1 MSSRNALRVLIVC
14 VIVLLLYVTGF
25 AQQRFFA
32 RVAPN
37 REIAGTTAELYS
49 PAAGTFKFLGTMTE
63 GRERHTAT
71 LLPNGKVL
79 IAGGFNGSY
88 LDTAELYDPAS
99 NTFTATGEMNEQR
112 RSHTA
117 TLLSNGK
124 VLIAGGTNGEP
135 LDTAEV
141 YDPGTGE
148 FKKTSS
154 NMTAYRTGHT
164 ATLLKDG
171 TVFIAGGYDGTNY
184 SATAEIYDPV
194 SGKFTATD
202 GSLAVGRQDHAATL
216 LQDGKVLITGGR
228 DVSSVL
234 DLAETFEPDSDRTD
248 DEDDSTF
255 TSTANDMT
263 IERLGHTSTLL
274 PSGKVLIAGGRS
286 EDGFLSTAEV
296 WDPNTREFSA
306 TASMST
312 ARYMHV
318 AVALPDG
325 RILVTGGN
333 SGNGA
338 LATTEIYDP
347 TTATFS
353 PGQSMTSARIGHAIT
368 VFGNG
373 TLFFSGG
380 QNALP
385 LEFDLNLD
393 QTDNVSPNILFSAD
407 SRRGFVP
414 YTGSGA
420 VLVFS
425 AETGAT
431 LQRIVTGGKPA
442 LMTLLKDGRT
452 LAIVSALENRIFVVD
467 METYRVKATWSFTGA
482 TFGFGSWLTL
492 SPDGSVGYISST
504 GSGEL
509 IKFSVDSGKE
519 LARVTGFLAPAQ
531 ITTSPDGA
539 LLFLLDTNANEMVCI
554 DAGSLS
560 KKYTIKVRDEV
571 EKASGT
577 DNTSYATFSIFNSV
591 VLSKDGEVAIVA
603 SRDGSDSSAAGKFM
617 VFKAATGEVL
627 DVRGAGTQPGFTA
640 LAPNGLN
647 WVIHNEATLTIVP
660 TYDPGAAF
668 EAPTAGTNTVGS
680 ANVAF
685 SPDSSYA
692 YYASSDDDSAYQQS
706 LTSFAVCGKVLVGDD
721 PNYAVDQPSTVA
733 LAPNGQVLAVLDFVA
748 GEIELLR
755 STNRIAG
762 TKYISSTDRF
772 TGLTLINLSDQPAAV
787 KIYAYDNY
795 GSELEGDDITDPVEI
810 TIPARGQYASTV
822 DQIFGLDPYTEKTG
836 WLAVNTD
843 EPKVVGYISTGRV
856 RATWLG
862 YAMDEMDGFPLFRKP
877 LYEWIAPE
885 VSRDGKDLDGDGDKD
900 EKDYTAELNFVNP
913 AYNQLAYDSS
923 RKAMQ
928 GVSIKTADDTVS
940 YPTNRA
946 SETVSAATT
955 GSASGNVLI
964 VGGRRS
970 SATLDSAEIF
980 SPSSNSFSAASD
992 TTNARREGHTATSLL
1007 DGRVLIAGGK
1017 DANDI
1022 LASAETYDPDDKEG
1036 DSELFTTT
1044 PGSLNVER
1052 VRHTATL
1059 LSNGRVLIAGGQ
1071 SSDGINDTAEIFDP
1085 DNDVFTLTSGPM
1097 TAGRDSHT
1105 ATLLVNGKVLL
1116 AGGTDGSTVTNS
1128 AELYDPSRD
1137 NFNLTGPMNV
1147 ARSLHT
1153 ATRLKNGKV
1162 LIVGGYNGEYLASA
1176 ELYDP
1181 MKGTFTTVGN
1191 LIDARAS
1198 HTATLLESGRVLIT
1212 GGTNG
1217 SVSLDSV
1224 ESFNPDT
1231 NAFEA
1236 AGTMNSPRTSHT
1248 ATLLKD
1254 GKVLIAGGF
1263 DEDEEDGLDTAEV
1276 YDPDYGTFTETEEL
1290 TDVRSSHTAT
1300 LLQAESSE
1308 SGYYRMSSTGGLL
1321 MTEFYGPKGA
1331 LAALNGIDL
1340 QRWGIKHLYSPQFA
1354 IAPGFVTILNL
1365 INANGEGADFT
1376 ITPHEPDGTVIG
1388 LPYVQYLAPGEQLK
1402 LDLAAIFGVTSA
1414 LIATGWLEV
1423 ESSVDHFGGTISFT
1437 NERLLDTGTA
1447 STFLTSFQ
1455 LSGEPLREF
1464 VIPSAA
1470 NSSGY
1475 KTAIALLNVNA
1486 DTASYTVELWNPD
1499 GTLDRS
1505 VTRTLAPGTRTAEY
1519 LTGFFPGLPARLD
1532 GYIRIRSDRSLH
1544 AFGLM
1549 HDDGYSYMAALP
1561 PMVIPD

>member
-1 MSSRNALRVLIVC
+1 MPSRNALRVFIAFVF
-14 VIVLLLYVTGF
+14 VLLSVCGY
-25 AQQRFFA
+25 AQQRFLA

-49 PAAGTFKFLGTMTE
+49 PDAGTFRVLGTMTE

-88 LDTAELYDPAS
+88 LDSAELYNPAA
-99 NTFTATGEMNEQR
+99 NTFTSTGDMNEQR

-117 TLLSNGK
+117 TLLPNGK
-124 VLIAGGTNGEP
+124 VLIAGGTNGKT
-135 LDTAEV
+135 LNTAEI

-148 FKKTSS
+148 FKTTASS
-154 NMTAYRTGHT
+154 MITYRTGHT

-171 TVFIAGGYDGTNY
+171 TVFIVGGSDGTDY

-202 GSLAVGRQDHAATL
+202 GSLAVGRQDHAASL

-248 DEDDSTF
+248 DTDDSTF
-255 TSTANDMT
+255 TSTANDLT
-263 IERLGHTSTLL
+263 VARLGHTSTLL

-286 EDGFLSTAEV
+286 EDAFLGSAELY
-296 WDPNTREFSA
+296 DPASREFSV

-312 ARYMHV
+312 ARCMHA

-325 RILVTGGN
+325 CILVTGGN
-333 SGNGA
+333 SGGGA
-338 LATTEIYDP
+338 LATTEIFDP
-347 TTATFS
+347 ATNTFS
-353 PGQSMTSARIGHAIT
+353 PARTMTAARIGHTIT

-373 TLFFSGG
+373 TLLFAGG
-380 QNALP
+380 QDALP

-393 QTDNVSPNILFSAD
+393 QTDNISPNIIFSAD

-431 LQRIVTGGKPA
+431 LQRIVTGGRPA
-442 LMTLLKDGRT
+442 LMTLLNDAKT
-452 LAIVSALENRIFVVD
+452 LAIVSALENRIFIVD
-467 METYRVKATWSFTGA
+467 TGSYEVKATYSFAGA

-504 GSGEL
+504 GSGEV
-509 IKFSVDSGKE
+509 IKFAVDTGKE
-519 LARVTGFLAPAQ
+519 LGRMTGFQAPAQ
-531 ITTSPDGA
+531 VTTSRDGS

-554 DAGSLS
+554 DAGGLT

-571 EKASGT
+571 KKASGT
-577 DNTSYATFSIFNSV
+577 DNTSYATFSIFNRV
-591 VLSKDGEVAIVA
+591 VLSREGDVAIVA
-603 SRDGSDSSAAGKFM
+603 SRDGSDSTAAGKFM
-617 VFKAATGEVL
+617 IFRTSTGEVL
-627 DVRGAGTQPGFTA
+627 DVRGTGTQPGVTG
-640 LAPNGLN
+640 LTPNGLN
-647 WVIHNEATLTIVP
+647 WVIHNESTLTVVP
-660 TYDPGAAF
+660 TYDPGASF
-668 EAPTAGTNTVGS
+668 EAPTAGTNAVGS
-680 ANVAF
+680 ANVEFA
-685 SPDSSYA
+685 PDSSYA

-733 LAPNGQVLAVLDFVA
+733 LAPSGKVLAVLDFVA

-755 STNRIAG
+755 STTRISG

-772 TGLTLINLSDQPAAV
+772 TGLTLINLSSQPAAV
-787 KIYAYDNY
+787 KVYAYDNY

-810 TIPARGQYASTV
+810 TLPAHGQYSSTV
-822 DQIFGLDPYTEKTG
+822 DLMFGIDPYTEQTG
-836 WLAVNTD
+836 WLAVSTD
-843 EPKVVGYISTGRV
+843 EAKIVGYISTGRV
-856 RATWLG
+856 KATWLG
-862 YAMDEMDGFPLFRKP
+862 YVMDEMDGFPLFRTP
-877 LYEWIAPE
+877 LYEWIGPE
-885 VSRDGKDLDGDGDKD
+885 VSREGKDLDGDGDKD
-900 EKDYTAELNFVNP
+900 EKDYTAEFDFVNP
-913 AYNQLAYDSS
+913 AYNQLTYDST

-928 GVSIKTADDTVS
+928 GVSIKTSEDTVS
-940 YPTNRA
+940 YPTNRV
-946 SETVSAATT
+946 SETVAAATT

-970 SATLDSAEIF
+970 AATLDSAELF
-980 SPSSNSFSAASD
+980 SPSGNSFSSASG
-992 TTNARREGHTATSLL
+992 TMNARREGHTATSLL
-1007 DGRVLIAGGK
+1007 DGRLLIVGGK

-1022 LASAETYDPDDKEG
+1022 LSSAETYDPDDKEG

-1071 SSDGINDTAEIFDP
+1071 SSDGTNDTAEIFDP
-1085 DNDVFTLTSGPM
+1085 DNDVFTLTSGLM

-1116 AGGTDGSTVTNS
+1116 AGGTDGNAVTTA

-1137 NFNLTGPMNV
+1137 SFSLTGSMST

-1153 ATRLKNGKV
+1153 ATRLSNGKV
-1162 LIVGGYNGEYLASA
+1162 LIVGGYNGEYLSSA

-1181 MKGTFTTVGN
+1181 MAGAFTTVGSMT
-1191 LIDARAS
+1191 DARAS
-1198 HTATLLESGRVLIT
+1198 HTATLLDSGRVLIT

-1224 ESFNPDT
+1224 ESFNPAT
-1231 NAFEA
+1231 NAFEP
-1236 AGTMNSPRTSHT
+1236 AGTMNSPRTDHT

-1254 GKVLIAGGF
+1254 GKVLIAGGV
-1263 DEDEEDGLDTAEV
+1263 DEGDDLDTAEV

-1290 TDVRSSHTAT
+1290 TDVRSFHTAT
-1300 LLQAESSE
+1300 LLQAESSDT
-1308 SGYYRMSSTGGLL
+1308 GYYRMSSTGGLL
-1321 MTEFYGPKGA
+1321 MTEFYGTQGA
-1331 LAALNGIDL
+1331 LAALNGVDL
-1340 QRWGIKHLYSPQFA
+1340 QKWGIKHLYSPQFA
-1354 IAPGFVTILNL
+1354 IAPGFVTVLNL

-1376 ITPHEPDGTVIG
+1376 ITLHKPDGSV
-1388 LPYVQYLAPGEQLK
+1388 LLQPYVQYLAPGEQLK
-1402 LDLAAIFGVTSA
+1402 QDLASLFGVTSA
-1414 LIATGWLEV
+1414 LNATGWFEI
-1423 ESSVDHFGGTISFT
+1423 ESSVDYFGGTVSFS
-1437 NERLLDTGTA
+1437 NERLLKVGATD
-1447 STFLTSFQ
+1447 TFLTSFQ
-1455 LSGEPLREF
+1455 LSGEPLQEF

-1470 NSSGY
+1470 NASSFN
-1475 KTAIALLNVNA
+1475 TAIALLNVNA
-1486 DTASYTVELWNPD
+1486 DTASYTVELWNAD

-1505 VTRTLAPGTRTAEY
+1505 VTRTLAPGVRTAEY
-1519 LTGFFPGLPARLD
+1519 LGGFLPGLPGRLD
-1532 GYIRIRSDRSLH
+1532 GYIRIRSDRPLH

-1549 HDDGYSYMAALP
+1549 HDDGYNYMAALP
-1561 PMVIPD
+1561 PNAIPD